1 MTLSH
6 LIPTNSGAA
15 GPGGEAQLPANAS
28 AVWGGLSLVQVNAD
42 PADVLGNRVLA
53 AGGGLEPTAAKQ
65 YRAGGGGGGGDP
77 NSSLDKKNTH
87 THTIFIYIYKKI
99 NKRKRQR
106 LPW

>member
-65 YRAGGGGGGGDP
+65 YRAGGGGGVIQI
-77 NSSLDKKNTH
+77 LRWTKNTH
-87 THTIFIYIYKKI
+87 THNFYIYFIK
-99 NKRKRQR
+99 NK
-106 LPW
+106 